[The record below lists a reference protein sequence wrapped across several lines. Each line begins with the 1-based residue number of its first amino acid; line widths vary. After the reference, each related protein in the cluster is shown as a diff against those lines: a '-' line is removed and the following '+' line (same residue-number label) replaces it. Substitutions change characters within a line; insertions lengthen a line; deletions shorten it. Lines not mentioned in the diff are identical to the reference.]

1 MSPHPK
7 GGNIMPTREIYW
19 NIPGHLLIYLF
30 TLAALAVFF
39 YGFYQKYRCWKR
51 GKSDNRFGKPGARLY
66 GVMVHAFAQLRIW
79 REAWPG
85 TFHAMF
91 FWGMGLLVIGTIIVL
106 LQADFGIPIMR
117 GWLYLIFQ
125 SLILDIAGIVALAG
139 ICLALFN
146 RYVLKMKRLHK
157 SPGDGFV
164 LVLLAF
170 ILFTGFLVEG
180 TRIVATNDPW
190 SAWSPVG
197 KVFGTT
203 LAAFITA
210 ENLPIWHRITWWV
223 HTAATMVFIAYI
235 PYSKLFHLITGP
247 LNVAFRDLDNRGSAP
262 KPMSMEDVETLGAS
276 KLEDFSWKDLLDL
289 DACTECGRCEASCPA
304 NRTGKP
310 LSPRELILHLRK
322 QMRNLKPGVPDETS
336 LMDDA
341 ISPEALWSCTTCM
354 ACVEQCPVFVEHIP
368 KIIEMRRFQTME
380 LSEFPETMQDAIR
393 SLEARSHPFRGTQ
406 NSRTDWCHDLHLKT
420 MADVKS
426 ADVLLWIG
434 CAGTFDEQNM
444 KTSRALARLL
454 QKANVDFAILGDE
467 EQCTG
472 DPARRMGQEYLFQMM
487 AQQNIETLNQYS
499 FKTIVSACP
508 HCVNSLKND
517 YRQLGAEYMVLHHSE
532 FLAKLI
538 AEGKL
543 RIPQQG
549 ESINALETCGDSC
562 RLTFHD
568 PCYLGRY
575 QGQYDAPRQVIHA
588 LPGRKLIELEENKR
602 QSFCCGG
609 GGGLSW
615 AEEKIG
621 VRINQTRADQILATE
636 AGTVATAC
644 PYCMTMLHDGI
655 NARRGDREI
664 NVKDIA
670 ELLDEATN

>member
-1 MSPHPK
+1 M
-7 GGNIMPTREIYW
+7 IY
-19 NIPGHLLIYLF
+19 
-30 TLAALAVFF
+30 
-39 YGFYQKYRCWKR
+39 
-51 GKSDNRFGKPGARLY
+51 
-66 GVMVHAFAQLRIW
+66 AFAQLKIW

-91 FWGMGLLVIGTIIVL
+91 FWGMGLLTIGTIIVL

-125 SLILDIAGIVALAG
+125 SLILDIAGIVALIG

-146 RYVLKMKRLHK
+146 RFILKPKRLQK

-170 ILFTGFLVEG
+170 ILFTGFLIEG
-180 TRIVATNDPW
+180 LRIAATSDPW

-197 KVFGTT
+197 QAFS
-203 LAAFITA
+203 AALSALITA
-210 ENLPIWHRITWWV
+210 GNLPAWHRIIWWV
-223 HTAATMVFIAYI
+223 HTGATMVFIAYI

-247 LNVAFRDLDNRGSAP
+247 LNVAFRDLNNRGSAP
-262 KPMSMEDVETLGAS
+262 KPMSMEDIESLGAS
-276 KLEDFSWKDLLDL
+276 KLEDFTWKDLLDL

-310 LSPRELILHLRK
+310 LSPRTLILNLRQ
-322 QMRNLKPGVPDETS
+322 QMRNLKPGVPDETP
-336 LMDDA
+336 LIDDA

-354 ACVEQCPVFVEHIP
+354 ACVEQCPVLVEHIP
-368 KIIEMRRFQTME
+368 KIIEMRRYQTME

-393 SLEARSHPFRGTQ
+393 SLEARAHPFRGTQ
-406 NSRTDWCHDLHLKT
+406 NSRTDWCQDLNLNT

-434 CAGTFDEQNM
+434 CAGTFDERNM

-467 EQCTG
+467 ERCTG

-517 YRQLGAEYMVLHHSE
+517 YRQLGTKYTVLHHSE

-543 RIPQQG
+543 KPTRQLK
-549 ESINALETCGDSC
+549 SINAGERENAPCQ
-562 RLTFHD
+562 LTFHD

-575 QGQYDAPRQVIHA
+575 QGQYDAPRQIIGA
-588 LPGRKLIELEENKR
+588 LPSCKLTELEENR
-602 QSFCCGG
+602 HQSFCCGG

-615 AEEKIG
+615 AEENIG
-621 VRINQTRADQILATE
+621 TRINQSRADQILATG

-644 PYCMTMLHDGI
+644 PYCMTMLNDGV
-655 NARRGDREI
+655 NARREEREI
-664 NVKDIA
+664 NMKDIA
-670 ELLDEATN
+670 ELLDEATD